1 MQHEADAADDHALAH
16 LLHLEEVLHKWKCGA
31 MPRQASQ
38 RWMKVEMMVIEFGA
52 RCTNSMW

>member
-16 LLHLEEVLHKWKCGA
+16 LLHLEEVLHKW
-31 MPRQASQ
+31 PRQASQ